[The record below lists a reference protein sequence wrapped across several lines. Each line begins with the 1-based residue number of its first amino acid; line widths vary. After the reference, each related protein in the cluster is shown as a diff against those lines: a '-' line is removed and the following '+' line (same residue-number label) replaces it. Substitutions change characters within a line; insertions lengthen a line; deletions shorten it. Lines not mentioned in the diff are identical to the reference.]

1 MKLVIEIPEDEY
13 IRLKK
18 IYETNCKYTPN
29 TWLPSYM
36 TAIGNG
42 TPLPKNHGR
51 LIDADAF
58 IKENQDYTDIVLECK
73 SQGGYNCF
81 KDTLDGLIFDAP
93 TIIEADKGGVE

>member
-1 MKLVIEIPEDEY
+1 MKVVIEIPEDEY

-42 TPLPKNHGR
+42 TPLPKGHGR
-51 LIDADAF
+51 LIDADDVNNHIIGF
-58 IKENQDYTDIVLECK
+58 VDLRSC
-73 SQGGYNCF
+73 
-81 KDTLDGLIFDAP
+81 P
-93 TIIEADKGGVE
+93 TIIEADKAESEDKE